1 MISSLAVV
9 IKFQPLCVHLT
20 RVCATLGHILN
31 LVVCFF
37 FKEAMKHGVDI
48 RSKQPCGYFRHG
60 SIVFDSFYKLNKTLL
75 VAVFL
80 PKCNFAVNVWLF
92 ATGISC
98 SCGCLLMEM
107 AMKQPFLSTPT
118 KSAAVALAS
127 WQWQTPYISA
137 T

>member
-1 MISSLAVV
+1 MKFDFFSHTVV
-9 IKFQPLCVHLT
+9 IKLQPLCVHLT
-20 RVCATLGHILN
+20 RVCATLGYILN
-31 LVVCFF
+31 IV
-37 FKEAMKHGVDI
+37 FKKDMKHGIDI
-48 RSKQPCGYFRHG
+48 RSKRSCGYFRHG
-60 SIVFDSFYKLNKTLL
+60 SIVFGSFYKLNKTLL

-80 PKCNFAVNVWLF
+80 HKCNFAVNVWLF

-98 SCGCLLMEM
+98 LCGCLLMGM
-107 AMKQPFLSTPT
+107 VMKQPFLSTPT